1 MEKAAS
7 GRPFPFTGA
16 CSMILR
22 RLSQNLKA
30 QNWTA
35 IAIEFVLLV
44 CGVYLGIQ
52 VANWNEARRERMAE
66 RQSLLL
72 LLKEIEQNT
81 AYAQFVIDN
90 AQRIQPDLAAA
101 LAMLEGAPPG
111 EGDPNEGI
119 AQLAVFRDST
129 PITATYDDLV
139 NTGRLSILRSDKLR
153 TKISVYSSLIE
164 YQDRLRAGYID
175 RAPDILGMASPY
187 AAFHHDPEATLGYRL
202 SVDWPS
208 AGRDKAL
215 VNAANRLMGDQAV
228 FHRRRFVFKQY
239 AQELCDALAAEL
251 DTQCVPR
258 MD

>member
-1 MEKAAS
+1 
-7 GRPFPFTGA
+7 
-16 CSMILR
+16 MILR

-35 IAIEFVLLV
+35 IAIEFALLV
-44 CGVYLGIQ
+44 CGVTLGIQ
-52 VANWNEARRERMAE
+52 VANWNEARRERAAE

-90 AQRIQPDLAAA
+90 AQRVQPDMLAA
-101 LAMLEGAPPG
+101 LAMLEDAPPG
-111 EGDPNEGI
+111 KGDPNEGI

-175 RAPDILGMASPY
+175 RAPDILAMASPY
-187 AAFHHDPEATLGYRL
+187 ASYRFDPGRELGYDL
-202 SVDWPS
+202 AIDWAS
-208 AGRDKAL
+208 AAGDKSL
-215 VNAANRLMGDQAV
+215 VNAANRVMGDQEA
-228 FHRRRFVFKQY
+228 FHQRRFVFKQY
-239 AQELCDALAAEL
+239 AQELCDSLAAEL
-251 DTQCVPR
+251 GETCTPR
-258 MD
+258 LD